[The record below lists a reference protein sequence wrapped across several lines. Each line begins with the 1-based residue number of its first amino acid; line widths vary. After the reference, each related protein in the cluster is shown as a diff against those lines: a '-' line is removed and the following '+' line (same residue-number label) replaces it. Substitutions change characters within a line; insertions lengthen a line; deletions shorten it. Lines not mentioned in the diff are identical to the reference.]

1 MDLFDKILEE
11 DEFVQRQ
18 RERGFQQ
25 GRLEGEIEGRIQ
37 GRIEGKIKAYQ
48 MVLVDIVKDKFPSL
62 EDLAQQRAAQTGE
75 IDVLSELTLLVI
87 ASNDENI
94 VRFILDPFA
103 QNSHTVL

>member
-18 RERGFQQ
+18 RERGFQE
-25 GRLEGEIEGRIQ
+25 GRIEGRIEGEIEG
-37 GRIEGKIKAYQ
+37 YQ
-48 MVLVDIVKDKFPSL
+48 MILVDMVKDKFSSL
-62 EDLAQQRAAQTGE
+62 EDLARQKTAKTRQV
-75 IDVLSELTLLVI
+75 DVLRELILLIV

-103 QNSHTVL
+103 RNSHKKL